1 MNVVVQQVK
10 RTLCIQVIL
19 LSFLAVATLLLT
31 ACGSQASSMPSSST
45 SGTSATTGSTP
56 TTLTNAVQVIQVKMV
71 EKNGM
76 YAFEPA
82 TITIPKGAQV
92 VWTNASDAPHSVTS
106 DTNAFST
113 TSNLTTNQTFMKVF
127 NTAGTYTYH
136 CSIHPY
142 MKGTIT
148 VTS

>member
-1 MNVVVQQVK
+1 MNAVVQQVDRK
-10 RTLCIQVIL
+10 SCIQPIL
-19 LSFLAVATLLLT
+19 LSFLTVATLLLA
-31 ACGSQASSMPSSST
+31 ACSSQASSTPSRLAP
-45 SGTSATTGSTP
+45 GTSAIVGSIP
-56 TTLTNAVQVIQVKMV
+56 TSLTNAANVVQVKMV
-71 EKNGM
+71 EQNGM

-92 VWTNASDAPHSVTS
+92 IWTNTSNASHNVTS
-106 DTNAFST
+106 DTSAFGAS
-113 TSNLTTNQTFMKVF
+113 SNLSANQTFMQVF

-136 CSIHPY
+136 CTLHSY

>member
-1 MNVVVQQVK
+1 M
-10 RTLCIQVIL
+10 II
-19 LSFLAVATLLLT
+19 ATLLLT
-31 ACGSQASSMPSSST
+31 ACGSQANSASSSST
-45 SGTSATTGSTP
+45 SGSSTTAGSTP
-56 TTLTNAVQVIQVKMV
+56 TTLTNAVQVIQVKVV
-71 EKNGM
+71 EQNGM

-106 DTNAFST
+106 DTNAFGT
-113 TSNLTTNQTFMKVF
+113 TSNLSTNQTFMKIF

-136 CSIHPY
+136 CTIHPY

-148 VTS
+148 VAS